1 MNVVESEETT
11 TWYVEKDKSWNLA
24 AAIWYVK
31 MDECCWK
38 WRNKHVEKDKSWNLA
53 AAIWYVKRMNVVGSE
68 ETTWKKDKSWNL
80 AAAIWYVKK
89 DECCWKS
96 EETTTWYVEKD
107 ESWN

>member
-38 WRNKHVEKDKSWNLA
+38 WRNNLLDMLRRIKVE
-53 AAIWYVKRMNVVGSE
+53 
-68 ETTWKKDKSWNL
+68 T
-80 AAAIWYVKK
+80 
-89 DECCWKS
+89 
-96 EETTTWYVEKD
+96 
-107 ESWN
+107 